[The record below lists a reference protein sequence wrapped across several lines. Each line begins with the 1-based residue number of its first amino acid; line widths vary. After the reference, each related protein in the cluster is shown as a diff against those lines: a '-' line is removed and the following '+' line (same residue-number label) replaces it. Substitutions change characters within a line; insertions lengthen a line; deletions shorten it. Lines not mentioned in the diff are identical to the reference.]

1 VVGGSLGAGI
11 FADIVPDAIS
21 RLDAPLRRR
30 LTVTQQC
37 RAEQQTALRARYADM
52 DVSADIR
59 PFFDDMPVILAN
71 SHLVISRAGAS
82 SVAELAA
89 AGRPALLVPFAGA
102 MDDHQTMNAN
112 QLASVGGGH
121 CLAETGP
128 DSRQAGRASFSH
140 AAGPG
145 APCHYGQGSTQ
156 SCRRQRRRR
165 HCRLGHRIGRRGSMS
180 ELPLSIGTLHFTGI
194 GGIGMSG
201 IAEILFELGYQVQ
214 GSDVS
219 ENANVRRL
227 RDKGIPVTCG
237 QKAENIDDAS
247 IVVISTAIKPDN
259 PELLAA
265 RERFLPIVHR
275 AEMLGELMRL
285 RWSVAVAG
293 THGKTTTTSLIA
305 TLLDSARIDPTVIN
319 GGIITGWGSNARLGK
334 GQWMVVEA
342 DESDGSFSKLN
353 PTVAVVTNIDPEHLD
368 HHGTYEALEAAF
380 FNFVAAIPFYGF
392 ATLCIDHPS
401 VQRLMAGIKDRR
413 IITYGLSANAD
424 VRAVNMRH
432 EGPAMLFDV
441 MLSERTAGNTGIISD
456 LRFPMLGEHNVQNC
470 LAAIA
475 VALEMGMTPDEII
488 TALAG
493 FGGVGRRFETKGVSG
508 GVTVIDDYGHH
519 PVEIRAAL
527 QAGRMLCGTN
537 KLVAVVQPHRYSRLA
552 DLFDDFCACFNDAD
566 EVLVADVYAAGEAPI
581 DGIDKNA
588 LVTGLRDRG
597 HRGPAPL
604 ESREDLAGEILQRTN
619 SGDLVMCLGAGD
631 ITSWAAALADEM
643 DKLRGGAS

>member
-1 VVGGSLGAGI
+1 
-11 FADIVPDAIS
+11 
-21 RLDAPLRRR
+21 
-30 LTVTQQC
+30 
-37 RAEQQTALRARYADM
+37 
-52 DVSADIR
+52 
-59 PFFDDMPVILAN
+59 
-71 SHLVISRAGAS
+71 
-82 SVAELAA
+82 
-89 AGRPALLVPFAGA
+89 
-102 MDDHQTMNAN
+102 
-112 QLASVGGGH
+112 
-121 CLAETGP
+121 
-128 DSRQAGRASFSH
+128 
-140 AAGPG
+140 
-145 APCHYGQGSTQ
+145 
-156 SCRRQRRRR
+156 
-165 HCRLGHRIGRRGSMS
+165 MS

-214 GSDVS
+214 GSDVG

-432 EGPAMLFDV
+432 KGSAMLFDV
-441 MLSERTAGNTGIISD
+441 ILSERTASNTGIISD

-475 VALEMGMTPDEII
+475 VAMEMGMTPDEVT

-581 DGIDKNA
+581 AGIDKNA

-604 ESREDLAGEILQRTN
+604 ESREDLAREILQRTEN
-619 SGDLVMCLGAGD
+619 GDLVMCLGAGD
-631 ITSWAAALADEM
+631 ITSWAAALANEM
-643 DKLRGGAS
+643 DILRGGAS

>member
-1 VVGGSLGAGI
+1 
-11 FADIVPDAIS
+11 
-21 RLDAPLRRR
+21 
-30 LTVTQQC
+30 
-37 RAEQQTALRARYADM
+37 
-52 DVSADIR
+52 
-59 PFFDDMPVILAN
+59 
-71 SHLVISRAGAS
+71 
-82 SVAELAA
+82 
-89 AGRPALLVPFAGA
+89 
-102 MDDHQTMNAN
+102 
-112 QLASVGGGH
+112 
-121 CLAETGP
+121 
-128 DSRQAGRASFSH
+128 
-140 AAGPG
+140 
-145 APCHYGQGSTQ
+145 
-156 SCRRQRRRR
+156 
-165 HCRLGHRIGRRGSMS
+165 MS

-214 GSDVS
+214 GSDVA

-227 RDKGIPVTCG
+227 RNKGIPVTCG

-432 EGPAMLFDV
+432 KGSAMLFDV
-441 MLSERTAGNTGIISD
+441 ILSERTAGNTGIISD

-475 VALEMGMTPDEII
+475 VAMEMGMTPDEIT

-604 ESREDLAGEILQRTN
+604 ESREDLAREILQRTEN
-619 SGDLVMCLGAGD
+619 GDLVMCLGAGD
-631 ITSWAAALADEM
+631 ITSWAAALANEM
-643 DKLRGGAS
+643 DILRGGAS

>member
-1 VVGGSLGAGI
+1 
-11 FADIVPDAIS
+11 
-21 RLDAPLRRR
+21 
-30 LTVTQQC
+30 
-37 RAEQQTALRARYADM
+37 
-52 DVSADIR
+52 
-59 PFFDDMPVILAN
+59 
-71 SHLVISRAGAS
+71 
-82 SVAELAA
+82 
-89 AGRPALLVPFAGA
+89 
-102 MDDHQTMNAN
+102 
-112 QLASVGGGH
+112 
-121 CLAETGP
+121 
-128 DSRQAGRASFSH
+128 
-140 AAGPG
+140 
-145 APCHYGQGSTQ
+145 
-156 SCRRQRRRR
+156 
-165 HCRLGHRIGRRGSMS
+165 MS
-180 ELPLSIGTLHFTGI
+180 ELPLSIGTMHFTGI

-201 IAEILFELGYQVQ
+201 IAEILFELGYDVQ
-214 GSDVS
+214 GSDLS

-227 RDKGIPVTCG
+227 RDKGIPVMCG
-237 QKAENIDDAS
+237 QTAENVANAS
-247 IVVISTAIKPDN
+247 IVVISTAIKQDN
-259 PELLAA
+259 PELVAA

-368 HHGTYEALEAAF
+368 HHGTFEALEQAF
-380 FNFVAAIPFYGF
+380 SNFVAAVPFYGF
-392 ATLCIDHPS
+392 ATLCIDHPA

-424 VRAVNMRH
+424 VRAVNLRH
-432 EGPAMLFDV
+432 DGPAMLFDV
-441 MLSERTAGNTGIISD
+441 LLSDRTARAQSRMNS

-475 VALEMGMTPDEII
+475 VALEMGMTLDKIA
-488 TALAG
+488 TALAS

-581 DGIDKNA
+581 DGIDNTA
-588 LVTGLRDRG
+588 LVTGLRDHG
-597 HRGPAPL
+597 HRGPAIL
-604 ESREDLAGEILQRTN
+604 QSRGALAGEILERTTV
-619 SGDLVMCLGAGD
+619 GDLVMCLGAGD
-631 ITSWAAALADEM
+631 ITGWAADLPAEM
-643 DKLRGGAS
+643 DALREGAS

>member
-1 VVGGSLGAGI
+1 
-11 FADIVPDAIS
+11 
-21 RLDAPLRRR
+21 
-30 LTVTQQC
+30 
-37 RAEQQTALRARYADM
+37 
-52 DVSADIR
+52 
-59 PFFDDMPVILAN
+59 
-71 SHLVISRAGAS
+71 
-82 SVAELAA
+82 
-89 AGRPALLVPFAGA
+89 
-102 MDDHQTMNAN
+102 
-112 QLASVGGGH
+112 
-121 CLAETGP
+121 
-128 DSRQAGRASFSH
+128 
-140 AAGPG
+140 
-145 APCHYGQGSTQ
+145 
-156 SCRRQRRRR
+156 
-165 HCRLGHRIGRRGSMS
+165 MS

-441 MLSERTAGNTGIISD
+441 MLSERTAGNTGIISG

-604 ESREDLAGEILQRTN
+604 ESRKDLAGEILQRTN

-631 ITSWAAALADEM
+631 ITNWAAALADEM